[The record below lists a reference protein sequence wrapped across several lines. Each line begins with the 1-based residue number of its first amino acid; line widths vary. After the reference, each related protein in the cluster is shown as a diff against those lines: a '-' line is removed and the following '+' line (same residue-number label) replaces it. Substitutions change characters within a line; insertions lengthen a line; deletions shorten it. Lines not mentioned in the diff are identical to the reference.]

1 MTTSLSIIHKD
12 VKNKKMKVMLLDDDE
27 VWCVTK
33 INFDLPKYLAYFRFE
48 FMNNF
53 SIFDLTK

>member
-1 MTTSLSIIHKD
+1 
-12 VKNKKMKVMLLDDDE
+12 MLLDDDE
-27 VWCVTK
+27 VWYVTK

>member
-1 MTTSLSIIHKD
+1 
-12 VKNKKMKVMLLDDDE
+12 MKVMLLDDDE

-33 INFDLPKYLAYFRFE
+33 INFDLPKYLAYFWFE